1 MKKKIALLL
10 ALIMVFSLCACSAGS
25 VGYNKQI
32 VDWNY
37 KYNTA
42 VIFLPDGTMKTCVVA
57 SWNDWEDSDMI
68 QIVDDKGIV
77 YYTHASN
84 VILEYIP

>member
-1 MKKKIALLL
+1 MKKTIALLL
-10 ALIMVFSLCACSAGS
+10 ALIMVFALCACSAES

-42 VIFLPDGTMKTCVVA
+42 VILLPDGTTQTCTVT

-68 QIVDDKGIV
+68 QIVDDDGVV

-84 VILEYIP
+84 VILKYIP